1 MLNSAALVATGT
13 LSPVPPFDFQ
23 HTLAFL
29 NGFTPMSEEQSL
41 APQALTKAVYAA
53 GKPVVFRLVS
63 RGTVDRP
70 LLEYTLYSREPL
82 DAAATDAVL
91 DRIRF
96 FLSLDD
102 DLTAFYSAARQDAPF
117 ERVVQQLYGFHH
129 VKFMTPFEIACW
141 SVLVQR
147 NPMPLAKRMK
157 MSLVRD
163 YVEPLCVDGADYYAF
178 PEPDA
183 ILTNDIGKL
192 DAIVGSKRAAYL
204 YGIAEQFLIVDEAF
218 LRTGDYETV
227 KAWLLGLKGI
237 GAWSAA
243 FIMLRGLGRM
253 ERVPL
258 DEMNIQTAAARLYRL
273 ADTMT
278 PGTLLSLA
286 ERYGAMQGYWAYYLR
301 NARL

>member
-1 MLNSAALVATGT
+1 M
-13 LSPVPPFDFQ
+13 PPFDFQ

-29 NGFTPMSEEQSL
+29 NGFAPMNEEQSL

-70 LLEYTLYSREPL
+70 LLEYTLYSREPF
-82 DAAATDAVL
+82 DTASINAVL

-102 DLTAFYSAARQDAPF
+102 DLSSFYSAARQDVPF
-117 ERVVQQLYGFHH
+117 ARVAQQLYGLHH

-147 NPMPLAKRMK
+147 NPLPLAKQLK
-157 MSLVRD
+157 MSLVRA
-163 YVEPLCVDGADYYAF
+163 YAEPLCVDGAHYYAF

-183 ILTNDIGKL
+183 TLTGGIDKL
-192 DAIVGSKRAAYL
+192 ADIVGSKRAAYM
-204 YGIAEQFLIVDEAF
+204 YGIAEQFLTVEEAF

-227 KAWLLGLKGI
+227 KRWLLSLKGI
-237 GAWSAA
+237 GPWSAA

-258 DEMNIQTAAARLYRL
+258 DEKNIQTAAARLYRL
-273 ADTMT
+273 ADTIT
-278 PGTLLSLA
+278 QGTLLKLA
-286 ERYGAMQGYWAYYLR
+286 ERYGSMQGYWAFYIR
-301 NARL
+301 NAKKP